1 MLSLLICS
9 EKMIQKTK
17 QKNDDQFTGHSKG
30 NFIMPYFVVLANV
43 IQVILL
49 ADRGNIKND
58 QEMYL
63 FSF

>member
-1 MLSLLICS
+1 
-9 EKMIQKTK
+9 
-17 QKNDDQFTGHSKG
+17 
-30 NFIMPYFVVLANV
+30 MPYFVVLANV

-49 ADRGNIKND
+49 DDRGNIKND

>member
-1 MLSLLICS
+1 
-9 EKMIQKTK
+9 
-17 QKNDDQFTGHSKG
+17 
-30 NFIMPYFVVLANV
+30 MPYFVVLANV
-43 IQVILL
+43 MQVILL